1 LSTRRLRIRRSLCAF
16 NGLNCPLY
24 LYLNYLSLYFFT
36 IVCVTLGKKNERIW
50 KYAEKCEGKRQERWN
65 EIWLSLF
72 KGRKSLSIFTC
83 SMQLGLNSTICTKF
97 FSISH
102 VKWTY
107 SPWNNEL
114 ENEGVDHTYTSD
126 IKKRL
131 QCKTKKKT
139 LILRRLMYSVSALRS
154 IYRNLT
160 FFFQY
165 TRKLCNIF
173 WYKIKLLYLL
183 KYALKF

>member
-16 NGLNCPLY
+16 NSLNFPLY
-24 LYLNYLSLYFFT
+24 FIFESFIFFT
-36 IVCVTLGKKNERIW
+36 FLCVTLGKKNERIW

-83 SMQLGLNSTICTKF
+83 SMQLGLISTICTKF

-131 QCKTKKKT
+131 Q
-139 LILRRLMYSVSALRS
+139 
-154 IYRNLT
+154 
-160 FFFQY
+160 
-165 TRKLCNIF
+165 
-173 WYKIKLLYLL
+173 
-183 KYALKF
+183 